1 MKYILLI
8 LLFGVQ
14 LLSAQIVTT
23 KDETRKSEDTLVVV
37 SGKSD
42 SLEIFKPTIND
53 YLYQTQFSQKKLFD
67 TSFSISRSY
76 EFTQFN
82 NRDNFGKIQ
91 FSNIGSGFQ
100 PLIFETNKEQNL
112 SVLPTN
118 KSFFIL
124 GADDIKYYD
133 VKTPTATFIYHN
145 SMKNGAALQST
156 YTQNVG
162 KNFNFAIE
170 YMGLR
175 SQGLYRNSLAA
186 SNNTIFSGHYISK
199 NKKYEAFAHYI
210 HQNVNNEE
218 NGGIA
223 DLSVFLSGD
232 SRFKNRQNLE
242 TNLEGV
248 TSRLYYRRYYFS
260 HEFAP
265 LDSEKYPFKLRHT
278 ISHQGN
284 KYYFNQTVADD
295 FFSKNVIKGYSLNS
309 KKYSDNLSN
318 TFSLVWDKE
327 NFKLDAGV
335 RHQNITFGN
344 LYPSDS
350 LGIPGKLKENRFG
363 ALGNLQIKL
372 WNRFQLKSYLEFSN
386 GNTFGTFLK
395 TTNLV
400 EFEPFKDYFVDA
412 HFNFQ
417 SATPSFNNILNS
429 SNYASYNYYLS
440 DPKNQSVTELGAKL
454 RLKWFDANVYLNL
467 VRVDNYAY
475 FNNQGQSL
483 QASDALNITQVGG
496 EATLRYG
503 KFNLNGRLHFQ
514 NAISGKD
521 YYPMPSF
528 IGRANLFYQ
537 TKAFKDAA
545 EIQAGIK
552 MYYFTK
558 FASRDYSP
566 ILNEFMLPNDK
577 AYSIGGQPIADAYFN
592 LKVKRMFFYIEA
604 QHFNTT
610 FLQNKSYTA
619 PYFPIYDF
627 RLNLGIVWYLFS

>member
-1 MKYILLI
+1 MRYILLAF
-8 LLFGVQ
+8 LFGVQ
-14 LLSAQIVTT
+14 FLSAQIITSKDGT
-23 KDETRKSEDTLVVV
+23 KKSEDTLVVV
-37 SGKSD
+37 SGTKD

-53 YLYQTQFSQKKLFD
+53 YLYQTQFSQKKIFD

-76 EFTQFN
+76 AFTQFN

-91 FSNIGSGFQ
+91 FANIGSGFQ

-124 GADDIKYYD
+124 GADAIKYYD
-133 VKTPTATFIYHN
+133 VKTPTATFVYHN
-145 SMKNGAALQST
+145 AMQNGAALSST

-186 SNNTIFSGHYISK
+186 SNNSIFSAHYKSK
-199 NKKYEAFAHYI
+199 NEKYEAFAHYI
-210 HQNVNNEE
+210 HQNINNEE
-218 NGGIA
+218 YGGIA
-223 DLSVFLSGD
+223 DIDVFLSGD

-242 TNLEGV
+242 TNLSDV

-265 LDSEKYPFKLRHT
+265 LDPAKYPFKLRHT

-284 KYYFNQTVADD
+284 KYYFNQASVHPFLGDD
-295 FFSKNVIKGYSLNS
+295 VINGFALSS

-327 NFKLDAGV
+327 NFKLDAGI

-350 LGIPGKLKENRFG
+350 LAIPGTLKENRFG
-363 ALGNLQIKL
+363 ALGNLEIKL
-372 WNRFQLKSYLEFSN
+372 WNRFQLKSFLEFSN

-400 EFEPFKDYFVDA
+400 QFEPIKDYFVDA

-417 SATPSFNNILNS
+417 SAVPSFNNLLNTS
-429 SNYASYNYYLS
+429 IYGHYNYYLN
-440 DPKNQSVTELGAKL
+440 DPKNETTTELGAKL
-454 RLKWFDANVYLNL
+454 RLKWFDSNIYVNL

-475 FNNQGQSL
+475 FDKTGKSL
-483 QASDALNITQVGG
+483 QAPDALNITQVGG

-521 YYPMPSF
+521 YFPMPSF
-528 IGRANLFYQ
+528 IGRANLYYQ

-552 MYYFTK
+552 VYYFTK

-566 ILNEFMLPNDK
+566 VLNEFMLPNDR